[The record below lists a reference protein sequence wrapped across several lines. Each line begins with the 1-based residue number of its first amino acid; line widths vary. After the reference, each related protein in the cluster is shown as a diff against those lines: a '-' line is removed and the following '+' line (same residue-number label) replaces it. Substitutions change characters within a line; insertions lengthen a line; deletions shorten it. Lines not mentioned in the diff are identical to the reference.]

1 MEAKVKKAIKDIEA
15 PNAAAALTIQGFG
28 AVASL
33 PRAADVHAS
42 GLL

>member
-1 MEAKVKKAIKDIEA
+1 LEAAAHYANV
-15 PNAAAALTIQGFG
+15 AAALTVQGFG